1 MGWLFGWNTRKEL
14 VDHLCEGNGVKTL
27 KRKFVGNNMW
37 AVQQS
42 TRTHEPVVR
51 FDKLGKRVVETET
64 TITFAVLYLIK
75 GPAYGNKNYRHGWG
89 YKDVD
94 ETMGPYKLDFPV
106 SWLDLLSPCD
116 SEYAVEWR
124 KKVRERAAEMARF
137 KVGTTWRRSDGST
150 WTIVQRRSPTSL
162 LVEDQWGDRW
172 RMNPKTLLGAEE
184 VTCSGT
190 PTTNAGSAPAACAS
204 AQSTSHTAA

>member
-1 MGWLFGWNTRKEL
+1 LEEIEMGWLFGWSTRKDL

-27 KRKFVGNNMW
+27 KRCFKGNNMW
-37 AVQQS
+37 AVQQ
-42 TRTHEPVVR
+42 T
-51 FDKLGKRVVETET
+51 DAG
-64 TITFAVLYLIK
+64 ITFAVLYLIK
-75 GPAYGNKNYRHGWG
+75 GPAYGNKNDRYGWG

-116 SEYAVEWR
+116 SEYSVEWR

-162 LVEDQWGDRW
+162 RVKDQWGDHW